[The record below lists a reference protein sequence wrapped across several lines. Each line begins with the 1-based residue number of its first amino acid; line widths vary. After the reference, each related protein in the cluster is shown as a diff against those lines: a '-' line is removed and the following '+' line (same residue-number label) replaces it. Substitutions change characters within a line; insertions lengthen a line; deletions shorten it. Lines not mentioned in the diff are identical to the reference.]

1 MLSKRQFACATGA
14 TEKWVDNA
22 GRLLGRR
29 FDRTEGE
36 ARWLGLVF
44 EMVRCSRM
52 RISRAA
58 ALATKALQA
67 NSGAIPLSRDAG
79 LRLLVDLDR
88 YHTRCSL
95 RLSAAML
102 DGKYRR
108 GPSPWYLRHRARSR
122 PAILSHATAVGLDTG
137 LLRGLA
143 LASPAI
149 RARALGEDVRA
160 VLRDLVISG
169 LPHVVIGDVA
179 AVLRG
184 VPRNQP
190 RLEVCYAGDGIA
202 RVAALAAHWN
212 ARPLGVRDEYPFVTD
227 EQIVQDAPVLAL
239 AIHSGAVVFRRASDA
254 EFAALAAGSDILE
267 LGHAQPRVLRL
278 ESLASAL
285 RASRRRVPL
294 PAILELEAAQVV
306 LRRVD

>member
-1 MLSKRQFACATGA
+1 MLSKRQFACAAGA
-14 TEKWVDNA
+14 SEKWVDNA

-29 FDRTEGE
+29 FDRTKGE

-44 EMVRCSRM
+44 EMVRCSGM

-79 LRLLVDLDR
+79 LRLMVDLDR
-88 YHTRCSL
+88 YHTRCSI

-160 VLRDLVISG
+160 VLRDLVVSG
-169 LPHVVIGDVA
+169 LSHVVIGDVA

-212 ARPLGVRDEYPFVTD
+212 ARPLGVGDEYPFVTD
-227 EQIVQDAPVLAL
+227 EQIVHDAPVLAL
-239 AIHSGAVVFRRASDA
+239 AIYGGAVVFRRASDA

-278 ESLASAL
+278 ESLVSAL

-294 PAILELEAAQVV
+294 PSILELEAAAVV